1 MWITVFAE
9 GSALLIWHICHSAY
23 EIDISLIKHARHKAR
38 IHPCSHI
45 QYLHAGRVSANK
57 HLRIHKDVFCVYIHS
72 CVCVGHRAHAQKTY
86 KNVCVHSI
94 YWSTQEWKCSRNIT
108 FLMFVPPFLFV
119 RVRMSLTNAR
129 INCLPI
135 TELEFKARSGD
146 MSELSRCA
154 NSLLH
159 YCTIPTCIFTS

>member
-57 HLRIHKDVFCVYIHS
+57 HLHIHKDVFLCIYP
-72 CVCVGHRAHAQKTY
+72 CVCVWVTVHMPRKRTRI
-86 KNVCVHSI
+86 CVSI
-94 YWSTQEWKCSRNIT
+94 YWYTQEWKCSRDIT